1 MLCGTQSAISMAIA
15 EVGVDIFL
23 TTSMAAVQAKSRA
36 LTTLFIDLLD
46 QRCSGLGFEVDS
58 PRDASKRGSQV
69 ALSHEQGYAIM
80 QALIARGVIGDFRA
94 PEILRFGFTPL
105 YLDAEDVVRAAEIL
119 EEIMESGTW
128 RAAEYQVRSR
138 VT

>member
-1 MLCGTQSAISMAIA
+1 MVQLAILDAALDAWDGVTLDAVRAASIALTERFIA
-15 EVGVDIFL
+15 EVEARCPDL
-23 TTSMAAVQAKSRA
+23 A
-36 LTTLFIDLLD
+36 LA
-46 QRCSGLGFEVDS
+46 S
-58 PRDASKRGSQV
+58 PRDAAQRGSQV
-69 ALSHEQGYAIM
+69 SFAHPEGYAIM

-94 PEILRFGFTPL
+94 PDILRFGFTPL

-119 EEIMESGTW
+119 EEIMESGAW